1 MLKLLFAEQRKL
13 IAQGLKA
20 GFKGDLLNNDLEKH
34 KVKSLVS
41 AGSCSVIIQDQEGSL
56 WLHQQGDTQLLP
68 LECPQDDRI
77 IVEATEKQ
85 LVAVNGKLSYVLIEE

>member
-56 WLHQQGDTQLLP
+56 WLHRQGDTQLMP
-68 LECPQDDRI
+68 LECPHDDRI
-77 IVEATEKQ
+77 VVEATKKQ
-85 LVAVNGKLSYVLIEE
+85 LVAVNGKLRGAFGKF